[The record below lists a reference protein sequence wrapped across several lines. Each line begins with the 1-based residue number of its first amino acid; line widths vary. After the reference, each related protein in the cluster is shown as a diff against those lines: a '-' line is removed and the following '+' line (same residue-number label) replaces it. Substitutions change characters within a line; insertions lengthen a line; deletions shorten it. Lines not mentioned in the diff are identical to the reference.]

1 MIDSDP
7 QASDLPAGWDVA
19 SFGELSSFSGS
30 TVNPATRPDEVFE
43 LYSVPS
49 FPTRHPEQL
58 PGRAIGSTKQTVR
71 PGDVLVCKINPRIN
85 RVWIVGPRRD
95 HEQIASSEWI
105 GFRSDAMVPRFA
117 KHYFSEPSFRS
128 LLCSEVSGVGGSLT
142 RAQPSRV
149 AEYPVLVAP
158 LAEQARIADQLDS
171 LLARIQACQDRL
183 EAIPALLK
191 RFRQAVLRAAIRG
204 DLTASMPRR
213 EDVATTQVVRLGED
227 ELEVPTSWRV
237 VDLKQVIDP
246 ARPLCYGV
254 VQPGAEVADGVP
266 LIRVQDMESGTI
278 LISQLR
284 TVAGNVDAKY
294 RRSRVVGGE
303 VLVSVV
309 GTIGRTSVVPRGLN
323 ANIARAVARIAC
335 REDVS
340 GLWVHYWLST
350 DSVQWHLLNSA
361 KGVARKTLNL
371 SDLARIP
378 IALPEPAEQVL
389 IVERVAAYFRLAEK
403 IESLVEASKG
413 KAQRLAPLTLAKA
426 FRGELVQQDPNDESA
441 NSMLARIAAERSA
454 PALSSRPRTGRVGR
468 PPRAPKETAS
478 MTKSRQDDDVMGQPY
493 LAGHLHRIGTP
504 ASAEALFKVAELP
517 VADFYKQLAW
527 EVAQGHV
534 KDNQTTLEPG
544 HAAG

>member
-1 MIDSDP
+1 MIDSAP

-19 SFGELSSFSGS
+19 SFGELNSFSGS

-49 FPTRHPEQL
+49 FPTKHPEQL

-85 RVWIVGPRRD
+85 RVWTVGPRRD

-149 AEYPVLVAP
+149 AKYPVLVAP
-158 LAEQARIADQLDS
+158 LAEQARIADQLEA

-191 RFRQAVLRAAIRG
+191 RFRKLVLSSALSG
-204 DLTASMPRR
+204 DLTEVWRAEQGVGLDTWSARTIA
-213 EDVATTQVVRLGED
+213 DVAE
-227 ELEVPTSWRV
+227 
-237 VDLKQVIDP
+237 
-246 ARPLCYGV
+246 
-254 VQPGAEVADGVP
+254 
-266 LIRVQDMESGTI
+266 
-278 LISQLR
+278 
-284 TVAGNVDAKY
+284 
-294 RRSRVVGGE
+294 
-303 VLVSVV
+303 V
-309 GTIGRTSVVPRGLN
+309 GTGSTPLRSNSNFYAETGTPWVTSAATSRPYIDSADQYVTKAAIDAHRLRVYRPGTLIIAMYGEGKTRGQVSELRIDATINQACAAITVDEQQAN
-323 ANIARAVARIAC
+323 AAFVKLALLSQYEQTRALAEGGA
-335 REDVS
+335 
-340 GLWVHYWLST
+340 
-350 DSVQWHLLNSA
+350 QPN
-361 KGVARKTLNL
+361 LNL
-371 SDLARIP
+371 SKVRGIP
-378 IALPEPAEQVL
+378 LRLPEGPEQAQ
-389 IVERVAAYFRLAEK
+389 IVHRVGELFAFADTIDSRVAAAT
-403 IESLVEASKG
+403 G
-413 KAQRLAPLTLAKA
+413 KTRKLPSLTLAKA
-426 FRGELVQQDPNDESA
+426 FRGDLVPQDPTDEPASVL
-441 NSMLARIAAERSA
+441 LARISAQRAAPPHAASA
-454 PALSSRPRTGRVGR
+454 TTPRRGR
-468 PPRAPKETAS
+468 PPRAPKETAA
-478 MTKSRQDDDVMGQPY
+478 MTKSRQDDDVTGQPY
-493 LAGHLHRIGTP
+493 LAAHLHRIGTP